1 MSTNQHKPTED
12 EVKDWWR
19 WILSIPADKSPFL
32 GGQNVNESQNRIT
45 YCLACTGGLGSRGS
59 QDLNR
64 ELDVQGKPPRAILIP
79 VFVAAY
85 TADEVPQTVS
95 VKDPLAYA
103 QRLVNPQNMSAN
115 NFSRSLVINK
125 LPTEPFLIENV
136 QFTAEIPNNHVL
148 DQNLPA
154 GSYQFNSSGWWY
166 KIPVEDQ
173 EAGGDITIRFGG
185 KNKQEN
191 FETDVQ
197 YIIKK

>member
-1 MSTNQHKPTED
+1 MSTDQHKPTVD
-12 EVKDWWR
+12 EVKDWWK
-19 WILSIPADKSPFL
+19 WILSIPADRSPFL

-45 YCLACTGGLGSRGS
+45 FCLACTGGLGSRGS

-64 ELDVQGKPPRAILIP
+64 VLDARGKSKAILIP

-103 QRLVNPQNMSAN
+103 QRLVNPQNMSAD
-115 NFSRSLVINK
+115 NFSKSLVIDNVPK
-125 LPTEPFLIENV
+125 ETFLIEDV

-154 GSYQFNSSGWWY
+154 GTYQFNSSGWWY

-173 EAGGDITIRFGG
+173 DGYITVRFGW